1 MSDLQKTTTLLMF
14 DGKAEED
21 MNFYISLF
29 NNSGIISLN
38 KYQAGEPGAE
48 GTVKHAA
55 FTLNGT
61 QYMCIDSNVK
71 QNFTFSPAMSI
82 YVNCDTET
90 EIDRLFGQLSK
101 DGKVYMPLAPYPF
114 SKKFAWV
121 EDRYRASWQLGL
133 KQ

>member
-1 MSDLQKTTTLLMF
+1 MPDTQNTITLLMF
-14 DGKAEED
+14 DSKAEEA

-29 NNSGIISLN
+29 EHSSIISLS

-71 QNFTFSPAMSI
+71 QNFTFTPAMSI
-82 YVNCDTET
+82 YVNCDTEA
-90 EIDRLFGQLSK
+90 EIDRLFEQLYK
-101 DGKVYMPLAPYPF
+101 DGKVYMPLASY
-114 SKKFAWV
+114 
-121 EDRYRASWQLGL
+121 
-133 KQ
+133 